1 MLTFIFFFLRIRRP
15 PRSPRTDTLF
25 PYTTLLRSL
34 NDVVTALES
43 NNANRGAGYVE
54 RSGEQILIRVP
65 GQAADERDL
74 SQIII
79 TTRGG
84 VPIRIADVADVA
96 IGSGLRTGAA
106 TENGKEVVLATVSM
120 LIGENPRVV
129 AQASAERDRKST
141 RLNSSP

>member
-1 MLTFIFFFLRIRRP
+1 MLTFIFVFLMIRRP
-15 PRSPRTDTLF
+15 PRSTRTNTLF
-25 PYTTLLRSL
+25 PYTTLFRSL

-96 IGSGLRTGAA
+96 IGSGLRT
-106 TENGKEVVLATVSM
+106 E
-120 LIGENPRVV
+120 IGRAHV
-129 AQASAERDRKST
+129 
-141 RLNSSP
+141 

>member
-1 MLTFIFFFLRIRRP
+1 M
-15 PRSPRTDTLF
+15 RTIPGVAEINTIGG
-25 PYTTLLRSL
+25 YTRQYHVTPNPASLAALNLSL

-106 TENGKEVVLATVSM
+106 RSEEHTSELQSLMRISYAVFCLK
-120 LIGENPRVV
+120 
-129 AQASAERDRKST
+129 KKKK
-141 RLNSSP
+141 

>member
-1 MLTFIFFFLRIRRP
+1 M
-15 PRSPRTDTLF
+15 RTIPGVAEINTIGG
-25 PYTTLLRSL
+25 YTRQYHVTPNPASLAALNLSL

-79 TTRGG
+79 TTSGG

-106 TENGKEVVLATVSM
+106 TENGKQVVLATGSI
-120 LIGENPRVV
+120 LKTGRASCRERVV
-129 AQASAERDRKST
+129 T
-141 RLNSSP
+141 